1 VSSSLILIER
11 EIISLGPVSPLS
23 FNPSSG
29 AVAIPDVVG
38 GDCFA
43 DPDTHL
49 LLLEFADS
57 KIVKMNLPIDFI
69 VAEE

>member
-11 EIISLGPVSPLS
+11 KIISLDPVSPLS

-29 AVAIPDVVG
+29 AIAIPDVVG

-49 LLLEFADS
+49 LLRRFPDS
-57 KIVKMNLPIDFI
+57 KIVKMNMPVDDE
-69 VAEE
+69 VNEE